1 MNLRIVDESQKKA
14 DEKFEVV
21 NGVPV
26 KSVTVQEYSE
36 ILNEYNKNKKP
47 YQREIT
53 RNEDGTYSLPMNFPV
68 GLADIEQYVDMSN
81 FKGGKEEFIQTFAK
95 IPRMYFIG
103 ENEEEKEGH
112 FAYNDGKLQS
122 GISYKSGVNLDY
134 VEEGKKAS
142 ELYDAEKASMH
153 NRVMDYIA
161 VNRILFGQGKNDKW
175 NNYIELA
182 EQLGM
187 NAQSKIYKDVGHVD
201 IGKSEAFKK
210 DSGEFYTAID
220 SGEEFVL
227 GDNDR
232 VSEINPIY
240 QLKRRFLVSKS
251 KEEYAIKME
260 YISKIP
266 NELLQQSIDELI
278 ARMDNPEGKN
288 RYQLMDSLTIKDLE
302 YCFKQRILELS
313 KQQSKSEPK
322 LSKNG
327 IAPIAKNDNVVMEKE
342 NEQEA
347 RTELDRTPEIENS
360 QELEQLEEN
369 V

>member
-21 NGVPV
+21 KGIPV
-26 KSVTVQEYSE
+26 KSITAQEYSE
-36 ILNEYNKNKKP
+36 ILNEYNQNKKP

-68 GLADIEQYVDMSN
+68 GLADIEQYVDMSS

-112 FAYNDGKLQS
+112 FAYSDGRLQN
-122 GISYKSGVNLDY
+122 GTTYKSGVDLDS
-134 VEEGKKAS
+134 VEDGKKAS
-142 ELYDAEKASMH
+142 ELYDTEKASMH

-232 VSEINPIY
+232 ASEVNPIY
-240 QLKRRFLVSKS
+240 QLKRRFLVSRS
-251 KEEYAIKME
+251 KEEYDSKVE
-260 YISKIP
+260 YINKIP
-266 NELLQQSIDELI
+266 NELLEQSIDELI
-278 ARMDNPEGKN
+278 ARMDNPDGKN

-302 YCFKQRILELS
+302 YCFKQRVLELS
-313 KQQSKSEPK
+313 KQQSRSESK
-322 LSKNG
+322 LSKSG
-327 IAPIAKNDNVVMEKE
+327 IAPIAKKDNVVMEKE

-347 RTELDRTPEIENS
+347 MSELERTPEIEKENS
-360 QELEQLEEN
+360 QELE
-369 V
+369 